1 LIDALSETRKVKG
14 IEGTKCEPSTLI
26 QIFRVVLCSV
36 SFAQR
41 AHRLLFLV
49 DAAVAALQDFETAA
63 AASVVAASSTTT
75 PLSLQEQIQAAAS
88 T

>member
-1 LIDALSETRKVKG
+1 MRTVNIDTDFPSRTLSRT
-14 IEGTKCEPSTLI
+14 
-26 QIFRVVLCSV
+26 V
-36 SFAQR
+36 SFGQR

-49 DAAVAALQDFETAA
+49 DAAVAALQDLETAA